1 MANEDC
7 ERCEGKGFYIVPNYQ
22 HEVLER
28 IECEPCMFD
37 EHERW
42 HIAEELSKVL
52 VNASIQKLAQIVAE
66 LVVNGHAKT
75 NKEYSKLYT
84 IIQTKN
90 IQEALVLGDV
100 YNQ

>member
-7 ERCEGKGFYIVPNYQ
+7 ERCEGK
-22 HEVLER
+22 
-28 IECEPCMFD
+28 
-37 EHERW
+37 
-42 HIAEELSKVL
+42 VL
-52 VNASIQKLAQIVAE
+52 VNASVQKLAQIVAE

-100 YNQ
+100 YNR